1 MVFFRIRAPPSFFS
15 LELRKE
21 AYMSYNKSSE
31 EKKWRKWKNNEEKL
45 LKEYGLTEEKI
56 QELRNYDWKQFNEER
71 RFRER
76 QVTGFDYMGQIESP
90 VLSLPVRNF
99 HDILDQLQDEE
110 LHAFLKKL
118 NQQTMDI
125 LYLKVIGYSVKEIAE
140 MMGLKEDVIR
150 YRIRV
155 IRKKLK
161 K

>member
-1 MVFFRIRAPPSFFS
+1 
-15 LELRKE
+15 
-21 AYMSYNKSSE
+21 MSYNKSSE

-45 LKEYGLTEEKI
+45 LKKYGLSEDEI
-56 QELRNYDWKQFNEER
+56 HELRDYDWKQFNEER
-71 RFRER
+71 RYRER
-76 QVTGFDYMGQIESP
+76 QVTGFDYMNQIESP
-90 VLSLPVRNF
+90 VASLPVRDF

-110 LHAFLKKL
+110 LYDFLKRL

-140 MMGLKEDVIR
+140 MMGLKEDTVR